1 MQNPKEAWPGLAVMV
16 AAHGMRLPFPG
27 PQIAGAIVASGH
39 IGTRARG
46 EAARVGQ
53 ELKDTLPPEYFR
65 TRTQAESPETFAYKN
80 PDEGWS
86 GPSPSAVPVNPQA
99 AKVAALKDARARKGG
114 SRL

>member
-53 ELKDTLPPEYFR
+53 ELKDTLPPGYFR
-65 TRTQAESPETFAYKN
+65 TRTPAESPETFAYKN
-80 PDEGWS
+80 PDEGWG
-86 GPSPSAVPVNPQA
+86 GPSQAPADPQA
-99 AKVAALKDARARKGG
+99 AKVASLKQARAQKGG